1 MATFNNFEVVKRYNR
16 PSILLR
22 TLLEMYFTNNG
33 TYFDP
38 YEVSA
43 CYILPDTTTTN
54 GSPDIYINRT
64 ASDVGTSAY
73 GKLNA
78 SGEASAVATYVG
90 VSAVSAYDPDGTPA
104 TASAI
109 YKVDTGHYAIVADGG
124 AFPEYSSLG
133 LSDGKYFDAWLVRD
147 FSATEASA
155 GYKLYWNKFTVFN
168 DRIISFTE
176 PYQVT
181 SKSKL
186 QQRYLQLSS
195 NITLRVNTETFVA
208 NGNMSKD
215 LKTIFRDSV
224 VTNPQIRITKRNPYT
239 TGLITEILDWTAVG
253 VDVSS
258 DDTIMYT
265 WDTAAQ
271 EKGDYI
277 VQVKY
282 DVLEQTFYSEEFS
295 LVLR

>member
-1 MATFNNFEVVKRYNR
+1 MATFNGFSVVKRYNR

-22 TLLEMYFTNNG
+22 TQLEMYFTNNG

-38 YEVSA
+38 EDISA

-54 GSPDIYINRT
+54 GSPDVYINRT

-78 SGEASAVATYVG
+78 SGEALKVATYEGISSVT
-90 VSAVSAYDPDGTPA
+90 AYDPTGTPA

-109 YKVDTGHYAIVADGG
+109 YQVDTGKYSIIADGA

-155 GYKLYWNKFTVFN
+155 GYKLYWNKFTVYN
-168 DRIISFTE
+168 DRVVTFTE
-176 PYQVT
+176 PYQIT

-186 QQRYLQLSS
+186 SQKYVELSS
-195 NITLRVNTETFVA
+195 VVTLRVATDTFVA
-208 NGNMSKD
+208 NRNMSRD
-215 LKTIFRDSV
+215 LKEIFRDSV
-224 VTNPQIRITKRNPYT
+224 LTDAEIRIRKRNPYT
-239 TGLITEILDWTAVG
+239 SGEMTTIQDWTSST
-253 VDVSS
+253 VDISS
-258 DDTIMYT
+258 DDTILYT
-265 WDTAAQ
+265 WDTSAL
-271 EKGDYI
+271 EKGDY
-277 VQVKY
+277 VVEVKY
-282 DVLEQTFYSEEFS
+282 QVLEQTFYSDEFS